1 MEAFQHQIDV
11 LNRAIQYD
19 RYALFLEQGLGKTK
33 IAIDIAEHH
42 FMNDHIDGV
51 IVVTTKGLIANWYYT
66 ELPKH
71 STCWWRAFAWGKS
84 KTLMNPDPDKLDWFI
99 CNIDGLASQGIVP
112 YLREFIKDHPRLALF
127 IDESTVVKNM
137 KAKRTKLALQLSKRC
152 KYRYIM
158 SGTPVTNSPIDLFS
172 QCEILEPGI
181 LGHNSLYSFK
191 GRYCQMQTMRLGTRS
206 FDKIVGYKNLDQ
218 LTAKVQ
224 EFASIL
230 KKEDCLDLP
239 DKIYRTVPVD
249 FTPEQEKAYTEL
261 RDKALTYIDDKEIT
275 VVNAISLINRL
286 LQICAGQI
294 KIGENYLSI
303 NNNRLEVLK
312 DLVEEASGKTIIWT
326 SFVNTATDI
335 MKTLDDA
342 IHLPSGLTIDK
353 RQEIIDAFRTDPSIK
368 ALVANP
374 ASAGHG
380 ITLVESSN
388 VIYYSNSW
396 NYEHRAQSED
406 RAHRIGQT
414 KNVLYTDLIT
424 PNTVEVKVVELLQQ
438 KKNLAD
444 IVITNEE
451 IRNLLDV
458 SIC

>member
-1 MEAFQHQIDV
+1 MKAFKHQDDVFEAAKDQP
-11 LNRAIQYD
+11 Y
-19 RYALFLEQGLGKTK
+19 YALFLEQGLGKTK
-33 IAIDIAEHH
+33 IAIDLIEYH
-42 FMNDHIDGV
+42 FERNEIDAA

-71 STCWWRAFAWGKS
+71 SRFGYYAYAWGKT
-84 KTLMNPDPDKLDWFI
+84 KELAFTEKLPWFI

-112 YLREFIKDHPRLALF
+112 VLREFMKMYKNVALI

-158 SGTPVTNSPIDLFS
+158 SGTPITNSPIDLFS
-172 QCEILEPGI
+172 QCEMLSPGI
-181 LGHNSLYSFK
+181 LGHASLYSFK

-224 EFASIL
+224 EFSSIL
-230 KKEDCLDLP
+230 KKADCLDLP
-239 DKIYRTVPVD
+239 DKIYRTVPVE
-249 FTPEQEKAYTEL
+249 FTPEQQKAYDEL
-261 RDKALTYIDDKEIT
+261 KDKALTYIEDHEIT

-303 NNNRLEVLK
+303 NNNRLDVLK
-312 DLVEEASGKTIIWT
+312 DLVDEIPGKTLVWT
-326 SFVNTATDI
+326 SFVNTAKDI
-335 MKTLDDA
+335 MKTLDEDA
-342 IHLPSGLTIDK
+342 IHLPSGLSIDK
-353 RQEIIDAFRTDPSIK
+353 RQEIIDAFRTGDK
-368 ALVANP
+368 KVLVANP

-406 RAHRIGQT
+406 RTHRIGQT
-414 KNVLYTDLIT
+414 SNVLYTDLIT

-438 KKNLAD
+438 KKDLAD
-444 IVITNEE
+444 MVITNEE
-451 IRNLLDV
+451 LRELLDV
-458 SIC
+458 TL